1 MKEEK
6 KRFYNSYQNITAMK
20 NLNPS
25 EKHALEQKRNQM
37 LQQLEDWLETP
48 MLILGFV
55 WLGLFIIELIWG
67 LSPLLDITSN
77 TIWVIFILDFIVEFA
92 VAPHKRSYLQRNWV
106 NAISLLLP
114 ALRTLRILRVI
125 KVLRTAR
132 AVRGLQL
139 LRVMTRANRGM
150 QALSASFN
158 RRGVGY
164 IIVLTVTIT
173 LVGAAGMYTFER
185 ELPDGSGLN
194 NYGAALWWTAML
206 ITTMGSEY
214 WPKTPE
220 GRVLCF
226 ILALYASAVFGYLTA
241 TLATFFIGRDAEDDE
256 SELAGAKSITELHDE
271 ITGLRSQI
279 QQLLRQ
285 NSQELTKE

>member
-1 MKEEK
+1 
-6 KRFYNSYQNITAMK
+6 MK

-25 EKHALEQKRNQM
+25 DREVLEQQRTQI

-48 MLILGFV
+48 MLVLGFV

-67 LSPLLDITSN
+67 LSPLLYIASN
-77 TIWVIFILDFIVEFA
+77 AIWVIFILDFLVEFTI
-92 VAPHKRSYLQRNWV
+92 APRKRSYLQRNWLT
-106 NAISLLLP
+106 AISLLLP
-114 ALRTLRILRVI
+114 ALRTLRIVRLVR
-125 KVLRTAR
+125 VLRTTR
-132 AVRGLQL
+132 VVRGLQL
-139 LRVMTRANRGM
+139 LRVMTRANQGM
-150 QALSASFN
+150 LALGASFN
-158 RRGVGY
+158 RRGFGY
-164 IIVLTVTIT
+164 IVVLTVIVT

-185 ELPDGSGLN
+185 ELPNDSGLN
-194 NYGAALWWTAML
+194 NYGTALWWTAML

-256 SELAGAKSITELHDE
+256 AEVAGAKSITELHSE
-271 ITGLRSQI
+271 ITALRGEI
-279 QQLLRQ
+279 KELLQQ
-285 NSQELTKE
+285 NSQG